1 MPTRMPP
8 RAEGDNQP
16 KGKRKLLVSAI
27 AGLLIAGAVIY
38 AAVSALARPPASQ
51 GSSTA
56 KDPVPPPAST
66 SDTGR
71 ATAASPAA
79 AKEIAYKLLP
89 SFGFNQT
96 TQYSCLVILWDK
108 VSNWNVYAKNASGS
122 YGIPQARP
130 GDAMASAGPEWQSD
144 ASTQIKWGLGYI
156 KETYG
161 TPCGAWQYAESN
173 GTY

>member
-1 MPTRMPP
+1 MRLLPAATGHPGRGRYRPSATRC
-8 RAEGDNQP
+8 
-16 KGKRKLLVSAI
+16 S
-27 AGLLIAGAVIY
+27 
-38 AAVSALARPPASQ
+38 
-51 GSSTA
+51 
-56 KDPVPPPAST
+56 
-66 SDTGR
+66 

-96 TQYSCLVILWDK
+96 TQYSCLVILWEK
-108 VSNWNVYAKNASGS
+108 VSNWNVYAKNASGY

-130 GDAMASAGPEWQSD
+130 GDAMASAGPDWQSD
-144 ASTQIKWGLGYI
+144 AATQIKWGLGYI

-161 TPCGAWQYAESN
+161 TPCVAWQYAESN